1 MACFYIGSSDAAT
14 DERGSSC
21 QQSGFGAV
29 CSPRAKFHDSAT
41 ARRRYD
47 ASRLACDHRL
57 KIYGREKKGFDDL
70 GFDDWS
76 SNSQHRLHPERR
88 GALGHCPHI
97 ARKSE
102 FRQVLE
108 ELARYLLEGRMFAQI
123 IDVSVTKSQRRKIVE
138 RLLESGDNQVSSMPG
153 KPAGE

>member
-1 MACFYIGSSDAAT
+1 MPKRWPASTLEVPTQPPMNAA
-14 DERGSSC
+14 
-21 QQSGFGAV
+21 
-29 CSPRAKFHDSAT
+29 RAASNPASVPS